1 MDLNIV
7 FLQGKIGNDLQ
18 YKKTSEGSQFAT
30 FSVVINSFSKDMKDS
45 TEKRSETYIRVMCFD
60 NRIVEYLQ
68 RVNAKLGNKVSI
80 LARLNSHKSEYK
92 GISFIQNDVIAR
104 DVVVVKVKDV
114 DAPNIP
120 QNVSQEQDSNR
131 NDFTPF

>member
-18 YKKTSEGSQFAT
+18 YKKTSEGAQFAT
-30 FSVVINSFSKDMKDS
+30 FSVVVNSFAKEIKDS
-45 TEKRSETYIRVMCFD
+45 TERRTETYIRVMCFD
-60 NRIVEYLQ
+60 KYIVDYLQ
-68 RVNAKLGNKVSI
+68 RVNAKQGNKVSI

-120 QNVSQEQDSNR
+120 QNVSQEQGGSG

>member
-30 FSVVINSFSKDMKDS
+30 FSVVVNSFSKDMKDS

-60 NRIVEYLQ
+60 KHIVEYLQ
-68 RVNAKLGNKVSI
+68 RVNAKQGNKVSI

-114 DAPNIP
+114 DAPP
-120 QNVSQEQDSNR
+120 STQQENTQEADPYAH
-131 NDFTPF
+131 TPF

>member
-18 YKKTSEGSQFAT
+18 YKKTSEGAQFAT
-30 FSVVINSFSKDMKDS
+30 FSVVVNSFAKEIKDS
-45 TEKRSETYIRVMCFD
+45 TERRTETYIRVMCFD
-60 NRIVEYLQ
+60 KYIVDYLQ
-68 RVNAKLGNKVSI
+68 RVNAKQGNKVSI

-104 DVVVVKVKDV
+104 DVVVVKVKDA

-120 QNVSQEQDSNR
+120 QNVSQEQGSSG

>member
-18 YKKTSEGSQFAT
+18 YKKTSEGAQFAT
-30 FSVVINSFSKDMKDS
+30 FSVVVNSFAKEIKDS
-45 TEKRSETYIRVMCFD
+45 TERRTETYIRVMCFD
-60 NRIVEYLQ
+60 KYIVDYLQ
-68 RVNAKLGNKVSI
+68 RVNAKQGNKVSI

-120 QNVSQEQDSNR
+120 QNVSQEQGSNG